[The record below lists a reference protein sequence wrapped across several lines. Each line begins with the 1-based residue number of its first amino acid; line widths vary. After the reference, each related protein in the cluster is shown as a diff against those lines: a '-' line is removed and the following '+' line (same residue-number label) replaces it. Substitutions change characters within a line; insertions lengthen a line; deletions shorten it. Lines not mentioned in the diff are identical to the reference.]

1 MSEIYPL
8 NLLSVSAKLLTVLQA
23 WSTVA
28 WSLFPQCFPIIA
40 SELLV
45 ICLAKNIEVDS
56 AGTAGYHI
64 GKQPDFRSIDIAK
77 KYDIDL
83 TSQRARQFSTRD
95 FDDFNKI
102 YVMDNDNYS
111 KIISLARNQDDMDK
125 VDLILNEI
133 YPEEYK
139 SVPDPYYGGDE
150 GFQNIYNL
158 LETSCEV
165 IAKKY
170 ETR

>member
-1 MSEIYPL
+1 MVCLGNICRSPL
-8 NLLSVSAKLLTVLQA
+8 AEGILKSK
-23 WSTVA
+23 
-28 WSLFPQCFPIIA
+28 
-40 SELLV
+40 
-45 ICLAKNIEVDS
+45 AKNIEVDS

-95 FDDFNKI
+95 FDDFDKI

-111 KIISLARNQDDMDK
+111 KIIGLARSQEDMDK

-133 YPEEYK
+133 YPKEYK